1 MEATLAQQEWTAA
14 FGDVMAQV
22 ADCFP
27 RRDSRLLARE
37 AVQAMLMELER
48 RSCWSLAEALGH
60 GGPHRLQHFL
70 SRGVWD
76 HDLARD
82 RLAVWAAGE
91 LAGEEAVLVVDETGD
106 GSHRRWQGQCCGFLG
121 SQQELFNRIRH
132 VRWQ

>member
-1 MEATLAQQEWTAA
+1 VVAAEATIAQREWAAA
-14 FGDVMAQV
+14 FGDVMGQIAG
-22 ADCFP
+22 CFP

-70 SRGVWD
+70 SRGAWD

-82 RLAVWAAGE
+82 RPAAWAAGE
-91 LAGEEAVLVVDETGD
+91 LTEEKAVLVVDETGERRPPPGRT
-106 GSHRRWQGQCCGFLG
+106 GSTC
-121 SQQELFNRIRH
+121 SP
-132 VRWQ
+132 